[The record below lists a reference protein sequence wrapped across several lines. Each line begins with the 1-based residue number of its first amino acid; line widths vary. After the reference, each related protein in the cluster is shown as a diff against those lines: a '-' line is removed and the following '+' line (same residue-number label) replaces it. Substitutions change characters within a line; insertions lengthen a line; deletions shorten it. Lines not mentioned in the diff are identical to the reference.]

1 MRPGYC
7 EAIVLSVKDY
17 GEADKIV
24 ILFSLEHGKIGG
36 IARNAKKSRKR
47 FGGSL
52 EIFAR
57 LRLLVLLKEGLS
69 RLEDSELITV
79 FPHIREDIA
88 KIGYA
93 GYACELVDRLLP
105 EAQPNRRLFRLL
117 VSYLKYLDSSPA
129 VEDDRRFFEVN
140 LLNILGY
147 RIPLENCARCGKEL
161 VPGMD
166 LSYLPQSG
174 FICNMCA
181 GKGLRISTETL
192 SLLKMSMNTGRFGKI
207 RFAGNTLREA
217 EEVLDATITMLLDR
231 PLVSLSFLREVL
243 GNSAVDCSPPPNSR

>member
-7 EAIVLSVKDY
+7 EAIVLSIRDH

-24 ILFSLEHGKIGG
+24 TLFTLEHGKISG
-36 IARNAKKSRKR
+36 IARNAKRSRKR

-52 EIFAR
+52 EVFAR
-57 LRLLVLLKEGLS
+57 LRILVILKEGLS
-69 RLEDSELITV
+69 RLEDSELMTV
-79 FPHIREDIA
+79 FPHIREDLA

-93 GYACELVDRLLP
+93 GYACELIDRLLP

-117 VSYLKYLDSSPA
+117 VSYLDYLDSSPP
-129 VEDDRRFFEVN
+129 VEDDRLFFEVN

-147 RIPLENCARCGKEL
+147 RIPLEICAQCNKPLDRE
-161 VPGMD
+161 MD

-174 FICNMCA
+174 FFCDRCGVSGFN
-181 GKGLRISTETL
+181 ISHETL
-192 SLLKMSMNTGRFGKI
+192 SLLKISMNTGRFGKI
-207 RFAGNTLREA
+207 RFDGNALREA
-217 EEVLDATITMLLDR
+217 QEVLNSTIALLLDR

-243 GNSAVDCSPPPNSR
+243 QVDRGGC